1 MDLYDVMRTTPAVR
15 EFTGDPLPDDVLH
28 TILDN
33 ARFAPSGGNRQ
44 GARILVVRD
53 RARREALAELTV
65 PGARRYTAQR
75 AVGEGPW
82 NAAAPPGVS
91 AEQIAATE
99 VDDFWT
105 SPVLE
110 AAAVLVV
117 CVDLRAVAATDQD
130 LDRVGLVGGAS
141 VYPLVWNVLLAAR
154 NEGFGGTITT
164 MAVAEEPRVRELF
177 GIPEQYAVACVVPL
191 GKPVRQL
198 TKLSRRPV
206 AELARLETFDGEP
219 LAGAPAAPAEAAAI
233 DLAAIDAERERIRAT
248 YLVESGSREASTA
261 RGLHHFAIVCSDVE
275 QTIRFY
281 QGVLGFPLTDIFENR
296 DYQGSNHFFFD
307 IGNDNLLAFFDF
319 PGLGVGPYAEVL
331 GGLHHV
337 CISVEPDT
345 WAKLRDRLDEAG
357 VEYQS
362 ESGTSIYFRDPD
374 GTRLELIADPLGE
387 MYGTKVL

>member
-1 MDLYDVMRTTPAVR
+1 MDLYEVMRTTSAVR
-15 EFTGDPLPDDVLH
+15 QFTGEPLPDDVLH
-28 TILDN
+28 TILEN

-44 GARILVVRD
+44 GAQIVVARD
-53 RARREALAELTV
+53 VARRRALGELTI

-75 AVGEGPW
+75 EAGEGPW
-82 NAAAPPGVS
+82 NAAAPTRLS
-91 AEQIAATE
+91 EEEIAATE
-99 VDDFWT
+99 VPDFWT
-105 SPVLE
+105 SPLLD
-110 AAAVLVV
+110 AAVVLVV
-117 CVDLRAVAATDQD
+117 CVDLRVVAAVDQN
-130 LDRVGLVGGAS
+130 LDRVGIVGGAS
-141 VYPLVWNVLLAAR
+141 VYPLVWNILLAAR

-164 MAVAEEPRVRELF
+164 MAIAEEPRVRELF
-177 GIPEQYAVACVVPL
+177 GIPAEYAVACVVPL

-198 TKLSRRPV
+198 RKLSRV
-206 AELARLETFDGEP
+206 AVEQLTRLEKWDGGP
-219 LAGAPAAPAEAAAI
+219 LVSSGSSEASI
-233 DLAAIDAERERIRAT
+233 DLAVIDAERERIRAT
-248 YLVESGSREASTA
+248 YLQPAASRSASTA
-261 RGLHHFAIVCSDVE
+261 RGLHHFAIVCSNVE

-296 DYQGSNHFFFD
+296 DYKGSNHFFFD

-319 PGLGVGPYAEVL
+319 PGLDVGPYAEVM

-337 CISVEPDT
+337 AISVEPDVWT
-345 WAKLRDRLDEAG
+345 RLKANLDEAG